1 MLSLRRSLL
10 VLIPS
15 LAIFGACGGGNDDS
29 GDDADGSSASGSG
42 SGDSASSTGGGGN
55 DGGTSNKDTGVL
67 AIKDGVFGD
76 GEVHIEVSGG
86 KNLEVDAKGSG
97 LATGGYTLLTFGT
110 DKATVILAFQADSKD
125 APGAIS
131 ITTAEMA
138 TAGEW
143 GTQCTVTV
151 DDGAKQLQGEFE
163 CKEVE
168 ATDMKSAKSY
178 KVRIQGD
185 FAVPR

>member
-1 MLSLRRSLL
+1 MFSPRRSLL
-10 VLIPS
+10 VLIPA
-15 LAIFGACGGGNDDS
+15 LAIFGACGGGDDDS
-29 GDDADGSSASGSG
+29 DGEADDASPASGSG
-42 SGDSASSTGGGGN
+42 SGASGRS
-55 DGGTSNKDTGVL
+55 SNKDSRVP

-76 GEVHIEVSGG
+76 GKLHVEISGG
-86 KNLEVDAKGSG
+86 KNLEIDARGNG
-97 LATGGYTLLTFGT
+97 LATGGYTLLTFGNE
-110 DKATVILAFQADSKD
+110 KATVILAFQADSKE
-125 APGAIS
+125 APGAVS
-131 ITTAEMA
+131 VTTAEMA

-151 DDGAKQLQGEFE
+151 DDGATELKGEFE

-168 ATDMKSAKSY
+168 ATDMKSVKSY